1 MDTALQSRTANT
13 SRLAIPPVWRL
24 TATELRKMVD
34 TRGGIALLVGI
45 ELLVAA
51 LVVVQLVTGRG
62 EARTFSGLF
71 TTSLIPVSIFLPVLG
86 ILSVT
91 SEWSQRTVLTTFALV
106 PRRWRVLL
114 AKVLGAAALAL
125 LAVEACLATAAAGN
139 ALGAAFTHGN
149 GSWHFTG
156 RMLGG
161 ALLAQLL
168 FVLMGIAFGLLL
180 KSSPLAIVIYFV
192 IPNAWTVL
200 GNLVSWLRSWAAWL
214 DLNTTTGPLLQD
226 ASLTAQSWA
235 KVAASVGLWVLLPL
249 GVGLI
254 RLLREEV
261 K

>member
-1 MDTALQSRTANT
+1 
-13 SRLAIPPVWRL
+13 VWRL

-91 SEWSQRTVLTTFALV
+91 SEWSQRTALTTFALV

-235 KVAASVGLWVLLPL
+235 NVAASLGLWVLLPL